1 MGTSVTQA
9 HRAQFS
15 DLGMAI
21 IEDALP
27 AETAEA
33 VRAQF
38 VAAKYELI
46 DQVRDKHYEH
56 VFRTESPYLPKP
68 GEPYLAR
75 FRRARP
81 LEESD
86 FLKTFFAGRIRPILE
101 DLAGGGSTKVDLR
114 AYCMIEGDHQRVH
127 IDEYAGKVGF
137 IYYMSKGWKWD
148 WGGLLMTATDD
159 DEMHAAIPKFNQ
171 LIVLNHGKRRPPHWV
186 TPVAPFARE
195 PRYMLV
201 GFMG

>member
-1 MGTSVTQA
+1 MNRPEA
-9 HRAQFS
+9 DFAA
-15 DLGMAI
+15 GMAV
-21 IEDALP
+21 IENALP
-27 AETAEA
+27 VEAAEA
-33 VRAQF
+33 ARSQF

-46 DQVRDKHYEH
+46 DQVREKHYEH
-56 VFRTESPYLPKP
+56 VFKTESPYLPKP
-68 GEPYLAR
+68 GEAYIAR
-75 FRRARP
+75 FRRSRP
-81 LEESD
+81 LEASA
-86 FLKTFFAGRIRPILE
+86 FLKEFYATQIRPVLE
-101 DLAGGGSTKVDLR
+101 GLAGKTSDKVDLR

-148 WGGLLMTATDD
+148 WGGLLMTAYPD

-171 LIVLNHGKRRPPHWV
+171 LIVLNHGMRRPPHWV

-201 GFMG
+201 GFTG